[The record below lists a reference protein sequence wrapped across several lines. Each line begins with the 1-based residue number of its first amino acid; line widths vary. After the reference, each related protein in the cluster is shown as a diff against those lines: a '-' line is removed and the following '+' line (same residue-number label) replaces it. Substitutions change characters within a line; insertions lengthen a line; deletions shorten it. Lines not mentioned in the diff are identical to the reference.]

1 MARYAI
7 IENTLVVNII
17 VADADFIAQNKPDAI
32 ECPQWIGVG
41 DKYENE
47 NFSRV
52 MHVVIEDVAPNLEPE
67 VITEL
72 EQPEE

>member
-41 DKYENE
+41 DKYENGE
-47 NFSRV
+47 FSRSV
-52 MHVVIEDVAPNLEPE
+52 YIVTEPE
-67 VITEL
+67 VTE
-72 EQPEE
+72 

>member
-52 MHVVIEDVAPNLEPE
+52 THVLVEDVALNLEPE
-67 VITEL
+67 VTND
-72 EQPEE
+72 